1 MNVAMEKAT
10 SSQQPDL
17 QLSAEAAAEL
27 VLMEMYEKFLAAFP
41 PIDAKVVDVQEW
53 ILKWFAIDD
62 TYMNDIA
69 VPKFVSQLTI
79 SGTRLWSLS
88 DKAVLQYLSIQN
100 VRVCAGSGGQVYEKD
115 IITKLAADIGEA
127 KRRAIPGWSRSCAS
141 PEKGK
146 LKRIAEED
154 IEERKR
160 TKLMDTGTDQ
170 IANANGTQT
179 ETTTVETRGSSDIL
193 QNLYRAMQNQVPE
206 IDLTALFKASSVK
219 PEPAADPLREAR
231 HQFLVTDVGDLVEVE
246 DDQEGGE
253 GQLGGITATFSA
265 SSMNNTTPQN
275 GSQQGTQS
283 AQLLQTLTLP
293 HRIDEDPDQYGDLND
308 VGDSTSGSGEES
320 DEDGE

>member
-53 ILKWFAIDD
+53 ILMWFAIDD

-127 KRRAIPGWSRSCAS
+127 KRRTIPCC
-141 PEKGK
+141 
-146 LKRIAEED
+146 
-154 IEERKR
+154 
-160 TKLMDTGTDQ
+160 
-170 IANANGTQT
+170 
-179 ETTTVETRGSSDIL
+179 
-193 QNLYRAMQNQVPE
+193 
-206 IDLTALFKASSVK
+206 
-219 PEPAADPLREAR
+219 
-231 HQFLVTDVGDLVEVE
+231 
-246 DDQEGGE
+246 
-253 GQLGGITATFSA
+253 
-265 SSMNNTTPQN
+265 
-275 GSQQGTQS
+275 
-283 AQLLQTLTLP
+283 
-293 HRIDEDPDQYGDLND
+293 
-308 VGDSTSGSGEES
+308 
-320 DEDGE
+320 